1 MLSRIRFVGAFGIA
15 VMLVTVAGAAP
26 ARAITADL
34 AKKCRELAIKAHPYK
49 LPGVKGPG
57 SAEPQ
62 RDYFNTCVAKGGNM
76 PPEPPSAGQT
86 ENTASPAGSTTP
98 APTPTSPPAGPTQ
111 AK

>member
-1 MLSRIRFVGAFGIA
+1 MLSRIRFVGAFGIGI
-15 VMLVTVAGAAP
+15 MLVTVAGSAP
-26 ARAITADL
+26 ARAVTADL

-76 PPEPPSAGQT
+76 PPEPPSTGQG
-86 ENTASPAGSTTP
+86 ESTAPPAGSPTTS
-98 APTPTSPPAGPTQ
+98 SPPAGPSQ